1 MLFWIRTVELSLCW
15 IPSLL
20 LSPHQPYIVHV
31 PLPPPL
37 SQLDTPAFTH
47 SITAYS
53 YNTANTASIPS
64 SNFYSSN
71 TANPASTTFSNFYSS
86 NYVLKLPLL
95 LTQPTQFSLP
105 PQTSTSSNTS
115 ALVCQYKKNPI
126 PLVIHCKAAVHWLS
140 LVRLSAKSCEPP
152 NLQSAHSYWFQLCRN
167 SKR

>member
-15 IPSLL
+15 IPLLL
-20 LSPHQPYIVHV
+20 LSPHQHYIVHV

-37 SQLDTPAFTH
+37 SQLDTPAVTY

-53 YNTANTASIPS
+53 YNTANPASTPS

-105 PQTSTSSNTS
+105 PQTSTLSNPLLPLPSTHLHYTQLPS
-115 ALVCQYKKNPI
+115 THI
-126 PLVIHCKAAVHWLS
+126 PSTQIPVHPTHPTQGTQFHLII
-140 LVRLSAKSCEPP
+140 
-152 NLQSAHSYWFQLCRN
+152 
-167 SKR
+167 